1 MSSESLTP
9 VGGEMVTT
17 GMTTE
22 VTGSEMV
29 ISGMNRGNIDQ
40 GGDDDDEERTVR
52 EFNWNNR
59 ETSSVNHYFQD
70 FVRDYKKKTVADEQV
85 NGSVRILVSE
95 MVMRG
100 GSFNK
105 LTKKEKMNIKTKFVR
120 YRCK

>member
-9 VGGEMVTT
+9 VGGEMVIT

-52 EFNWNNR
+52 
-59 ETSSVNHYFQD
+59 
-70 FVRDYKKKTVADEQV
+70 
-85 NGSVRILVSE
+85 
-95 MVMRG
+95 
-100 GSFNK
+100 
-105 LTKKEKMNIKTKFVR
+105 
-120 YRCK
+120 